1 VACNGLYC
9 IGHRFRHTFVVFSRW
24 DHQERHQA
32 GARGTW
38 WRCSALSASST
49 CTCPLACPPFANNNH
64 LSLLCP
70 RSRIS
75 SAWHECNTCC
85 HRKPR
90 LRFVSCACLA
100 LILQLH
106 ARLHAPRPHSC
117 VVMQTHTTPRYAMR
131 VNLSVAAI
139 EMADD
144 HHWCGANVTA
154 GKECE
159 TTGTVL
165 GSFFY
170 GYICTQVQSSW
181 CRNAGSLIDTLI
193 HPSLTRLIHSLFGL
207 LAS

>member
-1 VACNGLYC
+1 
-9 IGHRFRHTFVVFSRW
+9 
-24 DHQERHQA
+24 
-32 GARGTW
+32 
-38 WRCSALSASST
+38 
-49 CTCPLACPPFANNNH
+49 
-64 LSLLCP
+64 
-70 RSRIS
+70 
-75 SAWHECNTCC
+75 
-85 HRKPR
+85 
-90 LRFVSCACLA
+90 
-100 LILQLH
+100 
-106 ARLHAPRPHSC
+106 
-117 VVMQTHTTPRYAMR
+117 MR